1 MKKVEVKILKG
12 KKWQIEEDL
21 VLKEEKVYMSKDKE
35 LRVEMIQLHHN
46 ISVAEH
52 RESGRQ

>member
-1 MKKVEVKILKG
+1 MKRVEVKILKG

-21 VLKEEKVYMSKDKE
+21 VLKEGKVYMSKDKE
-35 LRVEMIQLHHN
+35 LRVEMTQLHHN